1 MFTPQKRKKDFYSG
15 FSSTARISSCTESSE
30 SASNVDQVYSSV
42 GSSSGTTPYLD
53 HGDCSNVCEYCSA
66 FFWFD
71 ERLVCTSGN
80 QRPRYNHCCKGGRVA
95 LPYPRTP
102 PLVLAFVYGH
112 GGTGKTFLW
121 TTIICALRSKGKIV
135 LAVAASGIASLLLP
149 SGRTAHSRFKIPF
162 DLTEESICYIKKKT
176 QLAQLLGES
185 SLIIWDEAPMNDR
198 KCFESLDR
206 CLRDILDNSDTP
218 FGGKSVLLGG
228 DFCQTLP
235 IIPRAAKATILRS
248 SLPRSYLWKFFIVYK
263 LTENMRLHR
272 PNLDLIQQ
280 EEIRS
285 FSSWLLSVGD
295 GKGDAIEAVA
305 DLDHEVY
312 FDSVIVLQTCYI
324 VNNYI
329 SVPSRTYMPSVQ
341 HEASLRIGKRATFK
355 PLFGKD
361 LPCSYYKFASYNDL
375 EARMEVPKLLTDYIG
390 RIERTSGI
398 IKRAGKTLQKITILD
413 ESGHVLE
420 ITLWGEK
427 ALEVHAEDSIGKVL
441 AITSA
446 IVTQFRG
453 NLQLES
459 TTATTAAISPPTID
473 LQSYMERF
481 KSLGEPSQH
490 RREDISTTIA
500 DLKSKDIGDILH
512 LHFQCNITIS
522 EIQPNR
528 TWYYVTC
535 SECTKRAYPQQND
548 FVCEDDGL
556 IPQPRF
562 MYCLNTTVIDGTGN
576 ANAVFFNDAL
586 TQLLKISCKD
596 MVLTENNRN
605 PRIVPKQIT
614 AIVGTPLT
622 IKFNMKKDGSIAVNN
637 VEKTTTL
644 PPTTPDPKLSIRRT
658 DQGEPSGKKSKS

>member
-1 MFTPQKRKKDFYSG
+1 MTKPISRIVPGDAPEPLEIRIIRK
-15 FSSTARISSCTESSE
+15 
-30 SASNVDQVYSSV
+30 
-42 GSSSGTTPYLD
+42 
-53 HGDCSNVCEYCSA
+53 
-66 FFWFD
+66 W
-71 ERLVCTSGN
+71 
-80 QRPRYNHCCKGGRVA
+80 
-95 LPYPRTP
+95 
-102 PLVLAFVYGH
+102 
-112 GGTGKTFLW
+112 
-121 TTIICALRSKGKIV
+121 
-135 LAVAASGIASLLLP
+135 
-149 SGRTAHSRFKIPF
+149 IP
-162 DLTEESICYIKKKT
+162 YIKKQEKNPE
-176 QLAQLLGES
+176 LCYL
-185 SLIIWDEAPMNDR
+185 
-198 KCFESLDR
+198 FV
-206 CLRDILDNSDTP
+206 DI
-218 FGGKSVLLGG
+218 
-228 DFCQTLP
+228 
-235 IIPRAAKATILRS
+235 
-248 SLPRSYLWKFFIVYK
+248 
-263 LTENMRLHR
+263 H
-272 PNLDLIQQ
+272 
-280 EEIRS
+280 
-285 FSSWLLSVGD
+285 
-295 GKGDAIEAVA
+295 GDAIEAVA

-312 FDSVIVLQTCYI
+312 FDSLIVLQTCYI

-341 HEASLRIGKRATFK
+341 HQASLRIGKRATFK

-361 LPCSYYKFASYNDL
+361 LPCYYYKFASYNDL

-398 IKRAGKTLQKITILD
+398 IKRAGKTLQKISILD

-427 ALEVHAEDSIGKVL
+427 ALEVHAEDSIGKFL
-441 AITSA
+441 AITSTT
-446 IVTQFRG
+446 VTQFRG

-459 TTATTAAISPPTID
+459 TTATTATISPPTID

-500 DLKSKDIGDILH
+500 DLKSKDISDILH

-556 IPQPRF
+556 IPEPRF

-586 TQLLKISCKD
+586 TQILKINCKD

-605 PRIVPKQIT
+605 PRILPKQIT

-637 VEKTTTL
+637 VEKTTTI

-658 DQGEPSGKKSKS
+658 DQGEPSGKKSKF